1 MFNTKVFGTLGTTG
15 TFGTYGTQNLPKC
28 PGAKTPKPETFIDN
42 SIVADFGKAAFVDAF
57 TSRRASRYEMRQKK
71 EWPLILVLIPNLE
84 L

>member
-42 SIVADFGKAAFVDAF
+42 SIVADFGKAAFVD
-57 TSRRASRYEMRQKK
+57 RLHK
-71 EWPLILVLIPNLE
+71 
-84 L
+84 